1 MHRFTPGKVHGS
13 EHWLN
18 STIDM
23 STLMKYLTVWLFGGL
38 GAICRYGIVRLFDA
52 HGWST
57 GAFAAMPTLATN
69 LVACFAIGVIAGWL
83 NSSPWSD
90 DTRNAFALASMT
102 GFCGGFST
110 FSTFTLDAV
119 RYFEQGRFNAWV
131 LIGIATV
138 VGCLLACAAGYWLAL
153 RFRPSH

>member
-1 MHRFTPGKVHGS
+1 
-13 EHWLN
+13 
-18 STIDM
+18 
-23 STLMKYLTVWLFGGL
+23 
-38 GAICRYGIVRLFDA
+38 
-52 HGWST
+52 
-57 GAFAAMPTLATN
+57 
-69 LVACFAIGVIAGWL
+69 
-83 NSSPWSD
+83 
-90 DTRNAFALASMT
+90 MT

-153 RFRPSH
+153 RLRPSR